1 MEKEGKIEEIAK
13 KYNIN
18 LKKIEEEQNKLAR
31 QLVLK
36 DSADFSKIEKVGGFS
51 NVFYQNKIIS
61 AVVVLDSNLEI
72 MEQKYFSDKA
82 RFPYIPGFRAY
93 RELPSMVSCFNSLDE
108 KPELVFIA
116 GHGISHPRLGIASH
130 FSLVSG
136 VPSIGVSDS
145 LLTGEI
151 RGEDIFIDKKIV
163 GKVLSVKLG
172 ARPLY
177 ISPGNNISVKTAY
190 EMAKRF
196 VILPHKLPEP
206 LHLAHKYAKE
216 VAKESV

>member
-13 KYNIN
+13 RYNIN
-18 LKKIEEEQNKLAR
+18 LKKLEDEQNKLAR

-36 DSADFSKIEKVGGFS
+36 DSIDFSKIEKIGGFS

-72 MEQKYFSDKA
+72 MEQKYFSDKVK
-82 RFPYIPGFRAY
+82 FPYIPGFRAY
-93 RELPSMVSCFNSLDE
+93 RELPSMLDCFNSLDE
-108 KPELVFIA
+108 KPEIVFIA

-145 LLTGEI
+145 LLAGEI
-151 RGEDIFIDKKIV
+151 RGEDILIDKKVV
-163 GKVLSVKLG
+163 GKVLSVKPG

-190 EMAKRF
+190 EIAKKF
-196 VILPHKLPEP
+196 IILPHKLPEP